1 MPQES
6 IKIEC
11 RIREL
16 KIIAE
21 KARTD
26 YESLPDDGS
35 EFPVLTPMK
44 ELKLKFFNLSNSAN
58 DLSEVLSE
66 IQKKSEIV

>member
-1 MPQES
+1 MTQEG

-16 KIIAE
+16 EVIAE

-44 ELKLKFFNLSNSAN
+44 ELKLKFLNLSNSAS
-58 DLSEVLSE
+58 DLAEVLSE
-66 IQKKSEIV
+66 IQKKGEIV